1 MGPPLIGETDQ
12 RDNIRF
18 NKEGLNEMPP
28 AGRAPLVGLL
38 SKTQSYRRVV
48 GSHLET
54 RLLLDSLLPRAN

>member
-1 MGPPLIGETDQ
+1 
-12 RDNIRF
+12 
-18 NKEGLNEMPP
+18 MPP